1 MSHQQ
6 SRDIVMKQDLNLLI
20 EMLKRETDVAMR
32 THFEHF
38 KAETDAALVK
48 KADLIQVKSQ
58 LQGKVSTNEFWK
70 EIEYVKSM
78 IHTMTRELA
87 VAGITSQQAASG
99 GKRAVGPDTGAL
111 RTMIKA
117 EIDKRVIGQDADL
130 IANTAKADAD
140 HEEEDDMIAGE

>member
-1 MSHQQ
+1 
-6 SRDIVMKQDLNLLI
+6 MKQDLNLLI

-48 KADLIQVKSQ
+48 KADIAQVKSQ
-58 LQGKVSTNEFWK
+58 LQSKVSTSEFWK

-87 VAGITSQQAASG
+87 VAGITSQQASSG
-99 GKRAVGPDTGAL
+99 GKKGPDTGAL

-117 EIDKRVIGQDADL
+117 EVEGKVDRDELKAMLKDRVSQ
-130 IANTAKADAD
+130 K
-140 HEEEDDMIAGE
+140 EY